1 MSSGAVGWSSHH
13 GLGGLPLPCG
23 ERVGVRGYSSIDRP
37 NPLTPPLSQPNSG
50 LPEFGILS
58 WPKSEVSD
66 FGWEREPTEPAAWPA
81 AESPSVVRPSR
92 SGTRLALT
100 AFVTLLFILPALALV
115 FPTLSGRV
123 VDEANILDQATRAA
137 LTQKLADLEAKT
149 TDQLVVVTLK
159 SLQGTSIEDFGYQLG
174 RHWRI
179 GQKDKNNGVLLI
191 VVPSERRVR
200 IEVGYG
206 LEGTL
211 TDAISKLIIE
221 NAIVPR
227 FRAND
232 FPGGITRGVDDII
245 QVLTGDA
252 EEWKQRAAKRP
263 DSTAGWATLLVF
275 VLVFGLIGFVF
286 FMVAGGKVNDR
297 KGRRGG
303 SSGSVWSGGS
313 GSGSSWSS
321 GSSGDFSGGG
331 GSFGGGGSSGSW

>member
-211 TDAISKLIIE
+211 TDAVSRLIID
-221 NAIVPR
+221 NGIVPR

-232 FPGGITRGVDDII
+232 YPGGITRGVDDII
-245 QVLTGDA
+245 SVLSGDA

-263 DSTAGWATLLVF
+263 DRTLSWDGIFIIALIVAIFLLVF
-275 VLVFGLIGFVF
+275 VLA
-286 FMVAGGKVNDR
+286 AGILGGQPN
-297 KGRRGG
+297 GRRRG
-303 SSGSVWSGGS
+303 SSGSGWASGS
-313 GSGSSWSS
+313 SSGSSWSS
-321 GSSGDFSGGG
+321 GSSGGSSGGGFSGGR
-331 GSFGGGGSSGSW
+331 SEERR